1 MKVKTFGRKVT
12 IKQNFIDMVEKRMS
26 KLDRF
31 FDDDAEAKVTVT
43 VEKDWQT
50 AEVTVKNKGF
60 LFRAE
65 RSASDMETAFN
76 DAADLIVKQIVKNK
90 DRLGTRVQRGEID
103 MYENEANF
111 VEPIPSNEQFNIVR
125 EKRFDVE
132 PMTVEEAV
140 LQMNMLNHSFFIFT
154 NAESNELNVVYKRHD
169 DDYGLLIPVQ

>member
-60 LFRAE
+60 LFRA
-65 RSASDMETAFN
+65 
-76 DAADLIVKQIVKNK
+76 
-90 DRLGTRVQRGEID
+90 
-103 MYENEANF
+103 
-111 VEPIPSNEQFNIVR
+111 
-125 EKRFDVE
+125 
-132 PMTVEEAV
+132 
-140 LQMNMLNHSFFIFT
+140 
-154 NAESNELNVVYKRHD
+154 
-169 DDYGLLIPVQ
+169 